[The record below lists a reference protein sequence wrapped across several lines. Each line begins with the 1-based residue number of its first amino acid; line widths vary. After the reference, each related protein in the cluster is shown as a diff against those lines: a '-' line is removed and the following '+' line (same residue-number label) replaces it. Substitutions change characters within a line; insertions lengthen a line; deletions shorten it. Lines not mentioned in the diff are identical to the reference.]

1 MLVRTL
7 IDSGDFSS
15 AVYKLVIRQS
25 NINDTLLKETINETL
40 LSRVIK
46 WLVPKFGIIS
56 WFVFGLNPGKC
67 EPKKLQI
74 RTLLTEWVLFQEM
87 LLHTRHIPTRQRSIL
102 LKGVQGLQAFA
113 FCVVNINDASTKL
126 SFKRKLIKTVYA
138 PIFKALI

>member
-25 NINDTLLKETINETL
+25 NINDTLLKDTINETL

-56 WFVFGLNPGKC
+56 WFVFGLNTGKC
-67 EPKKLQI
+67 EPKKGQI
-74 RTLLTEWVLFQEM
+74 CTLLTEWVLFQEM
-87 LLHTRHIPTRQRSIL
+87 LLDTRHIPTRQRLVL

-113 FCVVNINDASTKL
+113 FCVVNINDESTKL